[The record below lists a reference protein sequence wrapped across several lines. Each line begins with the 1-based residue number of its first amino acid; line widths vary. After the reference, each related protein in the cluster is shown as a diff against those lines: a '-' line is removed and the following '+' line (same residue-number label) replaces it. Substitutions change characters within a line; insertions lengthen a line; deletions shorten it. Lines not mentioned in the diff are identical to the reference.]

1 MCAEVVMSQDNE
13 QATKTVMTDG
23 LIYYIV
29 PCNKTVLKSNYIYC
43 GYLILDNEQKE
54 TIVDIKKRL
63 TKLYAI
69 KDSLPLYII
78 KTPETK
84 KIYDMLVDKFTPEIH
99 HDNIFMTNQTELK
112 EKITDIGY
120 ELNYVLKVVNYEKE
134 NSVVIGSKPD
144 KKKKDT
150 NDKEIKVPN
159 RTKKSIEEP
168 KETKQETPKQ
178 ETPKQETPK
187 QETSKQEQPTRKES
201 SDDESEQVKVVRAK
215 SRVQRKT
222 RKLIS
227 EPNESD
233 NSDDFDKPAESAPQ

>member
-201 SDDESEQVKVVRAK
+201 SDDESEQVKVVRVK
-215 SRVQRKT
+215 SKVQRKT

>member
-29 PCNKTVLKSNYIYC
+29 PCNKTILKSNYIYC

-54 TIVDIKKRL
+54 TIIDIKKRL

-84 KIYDMLVDKFTPEIH
+84 KIYDMLVDKFTPETH

-150 NDKEIKVPN
+150 NDKEIKVSN

-178 ETPKQETPK
+178 ETPIQE
-187 QETSKQEQPTRKES
+187 SPTRKES
-201 SDDESEQVKVVRAK
+201 SDDEGEQVKVNRAK
-215 SRVQRKT
+215 SKLQRKQ

>member
-1 MCAEVVMSQDNE
+1 
-13 QATKTVMTDG
+13 
-23 LIYYIV
+23 
-29 PCNKTVLKSNYIYC
+29 
-43 GYLILDNEQKE
+43 
-54 TIVDIKKRL
+54 
-63 TKLYAI
+63 
-69 KDSLPLYII
+69 
-78 KTPETK
+78 
-84 KIYDMLVDKFTPEIH
+84 MLVDKFTPETH

-150 NDKEIKVPN
+150 NDKEIKVSN

-178 ETPKQETPK
+178 ETPKQE
-187 QETSKQEQPTRKES
+187 QPTRKES
-201 SDDESEQVKVVRAK
+201 SDDEGEQVKVIRAK
-215 SRVQRKT
+215 SKVQRKT

>member
-54 TIVDIKKRL
+54 TIIDIKKRL

-84 KIYDMLVDKFTPEIH
+84 KIYDMLVDKFTTETH

-168 KETKQETPKQ
+168 KKTKQETPKQ
-178 ETPKQETPK
+178 ETPIQESPI
-187 QETSKQEQPTRKES
+187 QEQPTRKES
-201 SDDESEQVKVVRAK
+201 SDDEGEQVKVVRVK
-215 SRVQRKT
+215 SKVQRKS
-222 RKLIS
+222 RRLIS

>member
-178 ETPKQETPK
+178 ETSK

>member
-54 TIVDIKKRL
+54 TIIDIKKRL

-84 KIYDMLVDKFTPEIH
+84 KIYDMLVDKFTPETH

-150 NDKEIKVPN
+150 NDKEIKVSN
-159 RTKKSIEEP
+159 RTKKSIEES

-178 ETPKQETPK
+178 ETPKQE
-187 QETSKQEQPTRKES
+187 QPTRKES
-201 SDDESEQVKVVRAK
+201 SDDEGEQVKVIRAK
-215 SRVQRKT
+215 SKVQRKT

>member
-29 PCNKTVLKSNYIYC
+29 PCNKTILKSNYIYC

-54 TIVDIKKRL
+54 TIIDIKKRL

-69 KDSLPLYII
+69 KDNLPLYII

-84 KIYDMLVDKFTPEIH
+84 KIYDMLVDKFTTETH

-150 NDKEIKVPN
+150 NDKEIKVSN

-178 ETPKQETPK
+178 ETPIQESPI
-187 QETSKQEQPTRKES
+187 RKES
-201 SDDESEQVKVVRAK
+201 SDDEGEQVKVVRVK
-215 SRVQRKT
+215 SKVQRKT

>member
-84 KIYDMLVDKFTPEIH
+84 KIYDMLVDKFTPETH

-150 NDKEIKVPN
+150 NDKEIKVSN
-159 RTKKSIEEP
+159 HTKKSIEEP

-178 ETPKQETPK
+178 E
-187 QETSKQEQPTRKES
+187 QPTRKES
-201 SDDESEQVKVVRAK
+201 SDDEGEQVKVVRAK
-215 SRVQRKT
+215 SKVQRKQ

>member
-54 TIVDIKKRL
+54 TIIDIKKRL

-84 KIYDMLVDKFTPEIH
+84 KIYDMLVDKFTTETH

-112 EKITDIGY
+112 E
-120 ELNYVLKVVNYEKE
+120 
-134 NSVVIGSKPD
+134 NSVVIGSKPN

-150 NDKEIKVPN
+150 NDKEVKVPN

-178 ETPKQETPK
+178 E
-187 QETSKQEQPTRKES
+187 QPTRKES
-201 SDDESEQVKVVRAK
+201 SDDESEQVKVNRTK
-215 SRVQRKT
+215 SKIQRKQ
-222 RKLIS
+222 RRLIS